1 MKPDMQVRAADLAWI
16 GLAFLVLIFAGFG
29 LRDPWPADEP
39 RFAGVAFDMVRS
51 GQWLIPHAGGDLYQD
66 KPPLHFWMIALSY
79 AVTGSTRAA
88 FLLPSMLASLGTLL
102 LVYDLGR
109 RLHGREAGLAAA
121 LTLACCVQFVKVTRG
136 AQIDA
141 TLVFFITLSSW
152 ALSRHLLLGPHL
164 GLALLG
170 GVAAGLGVVDKAVGF
185 LALALLPLAWLL
197 RRRAAGT
204 IAAGALRPA
213 ALLAVL
219 AGFVGAIAAW
229 LLPMLWHVQQVGT
242 PELAAYRDELLFQQ
256 TVKRY
261 TDAWHHIRPPYY
273 YLVEVIPALWLPLS
287 ALLFWLWRPWRE
299 DWRSSRAATL
309 LPLGFALAVV
319 LFFSLSTGKRGVYV
333 FPALP
338 ALALAAAPHL
348 PALFA
353 RVGVGRLSL
362 ALGAVLLLPAWALV
376 VGLSLGL
383 PKVTAL
389 LEDAP
394 LTSLWPLWAFALA
407 GSAAWSAAAR
417 RRPLFAWPAALGCL
431 TLVWGLGIAPQLNA
445 ERSASGFVAQLLERA
460 PRDRELGLLSYKEQF
475 LLYLDRE
482 VVNFGHARWREG
494 MAEAHDAAAWL
505 AQDGRRVLLVPG
517 PLIRPCFASNA
528 RRLAGRSSSDEWWLV
543 EGMPDADCVRQGDPG
558 RAIRYQGP
566 RAPR

>member
-1 MKPDMQVRAADLAWI
+1 MRSDLQVRPADLLWI

-39 RFAGVAFDMVRS
+39 RFAGVALDMVRS
-51 GQWLIPHAGGDLYQD
+51 GYWLIPHAGGDLYQD
-66 KPPLHFWMIALSY
+66 KPPLHFWMIAASY
-79 AVTGSTRAA
+79 VVTGSTRAA

-109 RLHGREAGLAAA
+109 RLHGRQSGLAAA
-121 LTLACCVQFVKVTRG
+121 LTLACCVQFVQVTRG

-141 TLVFFITLSSW
+141 TLIFFITLSLW

-170 GVAAGLGVVDKAVGF
+170 GVAAGLGVIDKAVGF
-185 LALALLPLAWLL
+185 LALLLLPIAWLL
-197 RRRAAGT
+197 RRRDAAA

-213 ALLAVL
+213 AVLTVL
-219 AGFVGAIAAW
+219 AGFFGVIAAW
-229 LLPMLWHVQQVGT
+229 LVPMLWHVQQVGT

-299 DWRSSRAATL
+299 DWSARRSATL
-309 LPLGFALAVV
+309 LPLGFAVAVV

-333 FPALP
+333 LPALP

-348 PALFA
+348 AALF
-353 RVGVGRLSL
+353 RRIGVGRLSL
-362 ALGAVLLLPAWALV
+362 GLGAALLVPAWAIVVGAVLGLPQASTLLEESPLDSLMPLWVFAV
-376 VGLSLGL
+376 VGLG
-383 PKVTAL
+383 AWL
-389 LEDAP
+389 L
-394 LTSLWPLWAFALA
+394 
-407 GSAAWSAAAR
+407 AAR
-417 RRPLFAWPAALGCL
+417 LRPVLAWPAVLACL
-431 TLVWGLGIAPQLNA
+431 TLSWGLGIAPQLNA
-445 ERSASGFVAQLLERA
+445 ERSASGFVAQMLERV
-460 PRDRELGLLSYKEQF
+460 RSDRELGLLAYKEQF
-475 LLYLDRE
+475 LLYLDRDI
-482 VVNFGHARWREG
+482 VNFGHARWREG

-505 AQDGRRVLLVPG
+505 AQDERRVLLVPE
-517 PLIRPCFASNA
+517 PLLKPCFAGNS
-528 RRLAGRSSSDEWWLV
+528 RRLAGRSSGDDWWLV
-543 EGMPDADCVRQGDPG
+543 EGRPEADCVRQGDPG